1 MERSILDS
9 YCEKCGNKRALNCGY
24 SEDDASVLADV
35 FLDERY
41 FY

>member
-1 MERSILDS
+1 MEKSIANS
-9 YCEKCGNKRALNCGY
+9 YCERCGNSRALNCGY
-24 SEDDASVLADV
+24 SEDDASLLQDA